1 MDPPHETGKD
11 VAAKAQPLIVIVED
25 DASVRQALTFALQIE
40 GYRIEVHESA
50 EALLAAGAPLA
61 IACLVL
67 DQNLPGPLGIDAL
80 EVLRGRGLACPAI
93 LITTQPKPEVRA
105 AAERLGA
112 RIVEKPLL
120 GGELPLAIRE
130 LLGG

>member
-1 MDPPHETGKD
+1 MDPPHKTVRGE
-11 VAAKAQPLIVIVED
+11 APKAGPLILLVED

-40 GYRIEVHESA
+40 GYRVEVHETA
-50 EALLAAGAPLA
+50 QALLEASEPPAA
-61 IACLVL
+61 ACLVF
-67 DQNLPGPLGIDAL
+67 DQNLPGTLGIDAL
-80 EVLRGRGLACPAI
+80 EVLRGRGMTCPAI

-105 AAERLGA
+105 AADRLGA

-130 LLGG
+130 LLAG